1 MAHPHSPDGARRKTS
16 APVPAARF
24 FARPSYE
31 KASPKNDAATDLRQI
46 NPVWRAGL
54 IMVQWRRTKERTDG
68 KIKKEAERRQTRVYL
83 LHRKAQRAPC
93 RARSPVGVPRR
104 FCPWDSRIPRCGV
117 GPGFAA
123 LVP

>member
-1 MAHPHSPDGARRKTS
+1 MGRDERQALPFSRRDFLRVR
-16 APVPAARF
+16 AMRHAI
-24 FARPSYE
+24 
-31 KASPKNDAATDLRQI
+31 PKNDAATDLRQI

-104 FCPWDSRIPRCGV
+104 FCPW
-117 GPGFAA
+117 
-123 LVP
+123 